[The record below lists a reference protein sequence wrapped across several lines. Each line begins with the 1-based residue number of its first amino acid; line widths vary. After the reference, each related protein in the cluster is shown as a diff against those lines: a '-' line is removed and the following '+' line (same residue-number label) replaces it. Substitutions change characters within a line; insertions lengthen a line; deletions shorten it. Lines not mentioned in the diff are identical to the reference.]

1 MTINYK
7 FYVFRDS
14 EIRFDYTH
22 KINEKQKN
30 INSLDNDH
38 TEYYSKFGEENRMIN
53 DIDAKILNIIQQD
66 ARISNAEIARQVEL
80 APSAVLERVKKLE
93 ERGVIR
99 GYATEINAAEIGY
112 GLTAFVFVRTSF
124 CGSIGNVL
132 AAIPEVL
139 EVHDIAGDDCYLL
152 KVRAKN
158 TDELGKFFREKL
170 KNLPEIISTK
180 TTIVL
185 QTLKETTALPITK
198 LNELEEDS
206 KRRGK

>member
-1 MTINYK
+1 M
-7 FYVFRDS
+7 
-14 EIRFDYTH
+14 
-22 KINEKQKN
+22 INEIDKQ
-30 INSLDNDH
+30 
-38 TEYYSKFGEENRMIN
+38 
-53 DIDAKILNIIQQD
+53 ILNIIQQD
-66 ARISNAEIARQVEL
+66 ARMPNAEIARRVGL

-99 GYATEINAAEIGY
+99 GYATEINAAEIGF

-124 CGSIGNVL
+124 CGSIGSVL

-170 KNLPEIISTK
+170 KNLPEIVSTK

-185 QTLKETTALPITK
+185 QTLKETTALPIEY
-198 LNELEEDS
+198 LSENESDAATPK
-206 KRRGK
+206 KRFKKD